1 MSLVIYTDPHIGL
14 RRNAN
19 TTPAGRDRL
28 QQAIINT
35 LDGFLPESIVDQGDH
50 NKYVCVGD
58 LFDQYSNPEKVIDQ
72 GLDILY
78 RTHMVLAGNHD
89 VVADS
94 DKIGSLQLIE
104 GTPAHGDV
112 IRADFGKPK
121 VGALLLDDFLVV
133 SVPHVTTQELFE
145 KSLGMAIDYCLEH
158 PSYVEGAIPILLLHC
173 NYDSPYECT
182 ETSLNLKPDH
192 ALELLDTFSHI
203 FMGHEHSPRDL
214 LRGRLVILGN
224 THPTSFS
231 DISDKRIAILDNV
244 GGKAVVNFKQVW
256 SKELGYLEIDVNEE
270 GFIPAT
276 TTAQFVRVV
285 GTAPA
290 DQMARVSKGVNTLWK
305 NSPNLLAVRSEVAVT
320 QIEGQ
325 DSTAIEATAE
335 TLPALIARELEADPA
350 MKQMW
355 EEFTS

>member
-1 MSLVIYTDPHIGL
+1 MS
-14 RRNAN
+14 
-19 TTPAGRDRL
+19 
-28 QQAIINT
+28 
-35 LDGFLPESIVDQGDH
+35 
-50 NKYVCVGD
+50 VGD
-58 LFDQYSNPEKVIDQ
+58 RSS
-72 GLDILY
+72 G
-78 RTHMVLAGNHD
+78 AD
-89 VVADS
+89 VRHWTV
-94 DKIGSLQLIE
+94 
-104 GTPAHGDV
+104 
-112 IRADFGKPK
+112 
-121 VGALLLDDFLVV
+121 
-133 SVPHVTTQELFE
+133 
-145 KSLGMAIDYCLEH
+145 
-158 PSYVEGAIPILLLHC
+158 
-173 NYDSPYECT
+173 
-182 ETSLNLKPDH
+182 DH
-192 ALELLDTFSHI
+192 ATL
-203 FMGHEHSPRDL
+203 G
-214 LRGRLVILGN
+214 LVDRRCR
-224 THPTSFS
+224 P
-231 DISDKRIAILDNV
+231 AILDNV

-355 EEFTS
+355 EEFTLP